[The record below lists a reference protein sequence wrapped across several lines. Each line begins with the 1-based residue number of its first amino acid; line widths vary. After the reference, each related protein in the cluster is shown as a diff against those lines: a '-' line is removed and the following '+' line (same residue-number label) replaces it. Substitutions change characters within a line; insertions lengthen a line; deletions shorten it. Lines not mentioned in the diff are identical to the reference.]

1 MPPTTATLSSKQV
14 NFNKIKVIVF
24 GFMFVLKNFVV
35 CFFCWYFSKS
45 NIGLY
50 TGISIRVS
58 PWPLW
63 DKNDGMPIN

>member
-1 MPPTTATLSSKQV
+1 MPPTTATLLSKPGKFQQ
-14 NFNKIKVIVF
+14 NKGYRFWVHVC
-24 GFMFVLKNFVV
+24 LKK
-35 CFFCWYFSKS
+35 FCLFSWYFSKS

-58 PWPLW
+58 PWRLW